1 MNNALVIIGNQSLEK
16 ERIKAL
22 IAALMENGARMGAL
36 RWLDPDRVCD
46 IPFSG
51 LEPEQAARLAGPFFA
66 GVPADIAAL
75 PEEGRR
81 RKLLIA
87 DMDSTIITVECID
100 ELAAACG
107 IRERIAPITEAAM
120 RGELSFEESLRER
133 VRQLEGLP
141 ETVLG
146 ETWHQRIALTPGARE
161 LVQTMRANG
170 AHTALV
176 SGGFTYFSEKVAAET
191 GFHSYRANRLE
202 IADGR
207 LTGRVD
213 EPILGREAKLEA
225 LNDLCTKLSITPA
238 EVLAVGDGANDLAMI
253 GEAGLGVAFHAKPAV
268 AEAARIAIRH
278 NDLTA
283 LLYLQGYRRDEF
295 RA

>member
-22 IAALMENGARMGAL
+22 IAALMENGARMGTL
-36 RWLDPDRVCD
+36 RWLDADRVCD
-46 IPFSG
+46 IAFSG
-51 LEPEQAARLAGPFFA
+51 LGREQAMALTDRFFA
-66 GVPADIAAL
+66 GVPADIAVL
-75 PEEGRR
+75 PQEGRR
-81 RKLLIA
+81 KKLLIA

-120 RGELSFEESLRER
+120 RGELSFEDSLRER
-133 VRQLEGLP
+133 VRLLENLP
-141 ETVLG
+141 ETALA
-146 ETWHQRIALTPGARE
+146 ETWHQRIRLTPGARE

-176 SGGFTYFSEKVAAET
+176 SGGFTYFTEKVAAAA
-191 GFHSYRANRLE
+191 GFHSHRANRLE

-207 LTGRVD
+207 LTGQVCA
-213 EPILGREAKLEA
+213 PILGREAKLAA
-225 LNDLCTKLSITPA
+225 LKDFCSELSIAPEEA
-238 EVLAVGDGANDLAMI
+238 LAVGDGANDLSMI
-253 GEAGLGVAFHAKPAV
+253 EEAGLGVAFHAKPAV
-268 AEAARIAIRH
+268 AETAQVAIRH

-283 LLYLQGYRRDEF
+283 LLYLQGYAREEF
-295 RA
+295 AS